1 MPWLVTCEI
10 KLFQN
15 YFSLR
20 RRPSEI
26 ILFQLTET
34 RQAAVVLYISGD
46 KTPPCL
52 VPLPTVNE
60 LDLVLF
66 RSTEMHWFS
75 YRKAN
80 NLTIPTLILSS
91 SNCLNSFQ

>member
-60 LDLVLF
+60 LDLD
-66 RSTEMHWFS
+66 SAAQKCIGSHTE
-75 YRKAN
+75 K
-80 NLTIPTLILSS
+80 LII
-91 SNCLNSFQ
+91 